1 MAFAMIL
8 LGPPGAGK
16 GTQATYISS
25 EFGLTHISTGD
36 MLRGAV
42 SEGTE
47 LGKKAKGYM
56 DSGALVPDEL
66 IIDML
71 LERLA
76 KPDCEKGYMLDGF
89 PRTIVQ
95 AQALDKKF
103 AQQGESIDLV
113 LFFDSDPE
121 IIVVRMSGRR
131 SCPDCGAV
139 YHVDNNPPKLKDIC
153 DACGGQLVTREDD
166 KPETVRKR
174 LDNYFKLTEPLVS
187 HYRKQGLVRD
197 IEADK
202 PIPEIKEEVGQLMEE
217 LLGK

>member
-1 MAFAMIL
+1 
-8 LGPPGAGK
+8 
-16 GTQATYISS
+16 
-25 EFGLTHISTGD
+25 
-36 MLRGAV
+36 
-42 SEGTE
+42 
-47 LGKKAKGYM
+47 M

-71 LERLA
+71 LERLS

-103 AQQGESIDLV
+103 AEQDESIDLV

-131 SCPDCGAV
+131 TCPDCGAV
-139 YHVDNNPPKLKDIC
+139 YHVDNNPPKLKGIC
-153 DACGGQLVTREDD
+153 DECGGQLITREDD
-166 KPETVRKR
+166 KPQTVRKR
-174 LDNYFKLTEPLVS
+174 LDNYFELTEPLVS
-187 HYRKQGLVRD
+187 HYRKQGLVHD

-202 PIPEIKEEVGQLMEE
+202 PIPEIKEEVGQLMRK
-217 LLGK
+217 LLEK